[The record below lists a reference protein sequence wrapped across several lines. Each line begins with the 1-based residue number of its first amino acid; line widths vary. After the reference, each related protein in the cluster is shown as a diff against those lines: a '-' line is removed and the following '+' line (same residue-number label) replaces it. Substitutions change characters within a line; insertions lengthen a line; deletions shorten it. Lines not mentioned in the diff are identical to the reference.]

1 MQLHF
6 TGRNFEITPALKSF
20 ATEKFQRLERR
31 DSSITNIHLTFHVEN
46 LTHIAEA
53 TLHVSGAEIHAS
65 AKSEDMYI
73 AIDELIDKLM
83 GQITKHKEKHTDR
96 R

>member
-6 TGRNFEITPALKSF
+6 TGRNLEITPALKTF
-20 ATEKFQRLERR
+20 TTEKFQRLERR
-31 DSSITNIHLTFHVEN
+31 HSNINHVKITLQVEN
-46 LTHIAEA
+46 VSHIAEA
-53 TLHVSGAEIHAS
+53 TLNCDGTEIHAS
-65 AKSEDMYI
+65 AKSNDMYS

-83 GQITKHKEKHTDR
+83 GQITKQKEKNTDR